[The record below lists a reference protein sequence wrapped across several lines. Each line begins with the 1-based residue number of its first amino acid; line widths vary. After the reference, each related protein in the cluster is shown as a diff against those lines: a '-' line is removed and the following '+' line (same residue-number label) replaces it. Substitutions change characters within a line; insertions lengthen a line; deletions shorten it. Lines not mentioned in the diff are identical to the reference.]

1 MRIVVVGS
9 GATGVHFALTA
20 LEMGHQVD
28 MIDVGYER
36 PAAELPDV
44 AFPDLA
50 ERLPDPAAF
59 FLGMQG
65 ERVVYPP
72 STSKLYEFPPSK
84 DYVFRQPA
92 GFRVERNGF
101 APVFSFARGGLAE
114 AWTGGCYEY
123 SDADLENFP
132 FRYADMADGYATV
145 AQRIGISA
153 ARDEL
158 LRFSPMGTDYLPPLD
173 LDPHSARLYSAY
185 ERHRPAMN
193 RLGFYLGRSR
203 LATLSRD
210 LDGRR
215 ACDQR
220 GRCLWGCPSESIY
233 APSYTLRTCARFA
246 TFRYHA
252 GRLASHFTYDAGGV
266 IGSLVTRREG
276 EGDVESWTGD
286 CYVLAAGALGS
297 SKLYLDSIFRRTGAV
312 ERLAGLLDSRM
323 VMVPF
328 LTPGQMGRPADTA
341 SYQFHLLALG
351 LEARSIAESAHG
363 QITTLKAAQL
373 HPIVQTLPLDLRSSL
388 GVFQAIR
395 GGLGVVNLWLHDR
408 RDPANL
414 LTLRPLDGVETAL
427 RIEYHP
433 AEWQDRHERWALRAL
448 GRGLRRL
455 GALVPPG
462 MTRHLPPGA
471 SIHYGGTL
479 PMTSAGGPHT
489 LTPDGRSRTFRNLLV
504 VDGAGFPFLSA
515 KNHTFTMMANAVRI
529 ARSTLREAACAA

>member
-28 MIDVGYER
+28 MIDVGYEQ
-36 PAAELPDV
+36 PAPELPD
-44 AFPDLA
+44 ATFPELA
-50 ERLPDPAAF
+50 TRLPDPATF
-59 FLGMQG
+59 FLGARG

-84 DYVFRQPA
+84 DYVFRKPA
-92 GFRVERNGF
+92 GFRAVGKGF

-123 SDADLENFP
+123 SDADLADFP
-132 FRYADMADGYATV
+132 FRHADLVDGYRTV
-145 AQRIGISA
+145 AHRIGVSA

-158 LRFSPMGTDYLPPLD
+158 LRFSPMGAEYLPPLE
-173 LDPHSARLYSAY
+173 LDPHSARLFARY
-185 ERHRPAMN
+185 ERRRPGLN
-193 RLGFYLGRSR
+193 RIGFYLGRSR

-210 LDGRR
+210 LGDRR

-233 APSYTLRTCARFA
+233 APSTTLRVCARFGG
-246 TFRYHA
+246 FRYHA
-252 GRLASHFTYDAGGV
+252 GRLASHFTYDAD
-266 IGSLVTRREG
+266 GSIDALVTRRVGDG
-276 EGDVESWTGD
+276 ELERWSGDR
-286 CYVLAAGALGS
+286 YALAAGALGS
-297 SKLYLDSIFRRTGAV
+297 SKVYLDSIFRRTGAV
-312 ERLAGLLDSRM
+312 ERLPGLLDSRM

-328 LTPGQMGRPADTA
+328 LTVGQMGRPADTA
-341 SYQFHLLALG
+341 SYQFHLLAFG
-351 LEARSIAESAHG
+351 LEAGSIAESAHG

-388 GVFQAIR
+388 RVFQAVR

-408 RDPANL
+408 RDAANL
-414 LTLRPLDGVETAL
+414 LTLEPLEGGETSL

-433 AEWQDRHERWALRAL
+433 SSWQDHNERWALRTL
-448 GRGLRRL
+448 RRGLRRL

-479 PMTSAGGPHT
+479 PLSARGGAHT
-489 LTPDGRSRTFRNLLV
+489 LTPQGQSRTFPNLLV

-529 ARSTLREAACAA
+529 ARASLREAACAA